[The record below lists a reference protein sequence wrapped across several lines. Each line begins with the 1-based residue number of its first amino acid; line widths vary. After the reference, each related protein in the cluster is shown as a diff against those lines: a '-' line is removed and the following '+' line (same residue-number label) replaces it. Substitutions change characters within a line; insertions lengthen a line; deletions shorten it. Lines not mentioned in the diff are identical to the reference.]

1 MGISRGV
8 FLVFKT
14 AEFSAFIPDNM
25 KTDKN

>member
-8 FLVFKT
+8 FLVFK
-14 AEFSAFIPDNM
+14 AAGFSAFIPDNM